1 MEIEEK
7 NIPINKKEYIKQIEH
22 LVFDIPPNFES
33 FNFKKENLDTNLINN
48 EIGIIIDNGSY
59 ECRAG
64 WSICQEPNLRFRSLV
79 AKPKLNDSTLSSF
92 VVGNKIFEFEQGKI
106 HKKSPFEKNIV
117 THFGTQEHIFDHI
130 FSNLNI
136 RDSNVNH
143 PILITEPFAN
153 LNFSRKN
160 ITELLF
166 EAYGV
171 PSICY
176 GIDMLFSLYYNDSEF
191 KNSNFDYNGLIV
203 SSSFQ
208 TTHIVPIVQNKID
221 IEKSRRISIGSENA
235 RDLLMISLH
244 LKYPELKQ
252 KFSSEVIQ
260 YIYDNYTMTAL
271 DYEKQLNLLSKA
283 FKEEQEKYKEFELV
297 NIFGTLDMYHK
308 VMNSIRDSNKNNSQ
322 NNFSYLKSYTNLV
335 DYIDDKENMFNNN
348 NIINKLIY
356 FERPAFLTVPI
367 LSQEEIK
374 IKEEQKKEQSKR
386 LKEILQK
393 KREET
398 LKNYQNELNSLEKI
412 IQLKEKDKYQFEEA
426 LTNSGY
432 ENLEEIQ
439 KRISKLSTKL
449 NNSVQNLDNT
459 KDEDIEKKWPLLS
472 MPDEDLTN
480 EQLKMKRIQKMQKNA
495 FLSRLEKR
503 EQIKR
508 EKEKIE
514 QLKKDDPEKYLV
526 SLYKTK
532 KEIIDR
538 LNKYQELR
546 KDMMNRHSKSNM
558 KRMQALAELGKE
570 KNENNSNSAS
580 ISEDDDFGKNDE
592 DWDAYR
598 EVNKNNLSE
607 EEDEE
612 TNRLHD
618 IENQI
623 KEMDKDYYKNIQ
635 QYQYDFY
642 TKNNSFPLG
651 VDQFRCAELLFKP
664 YIIGVEQAGITEIIS
679 QIFHI
684 IPYNLRKLLS
694 NKIFITG
701 GNTKYPYLSDRI
713 INEIRSNMECGSNI
727 NIKVAN
733 DPILDSWRGAREFF
747 NDNYNTN
754 FQKFFISKKEYKEY
768 GIDYFKEN
776 ICSNLKIKK

>member
-7 NIPINKKEYIKQIEH
+7 NTPINKKEYIKQIER
-22 LVFDIPPNFES
+22 LIFDISPNFES

-48 EIGIIIDNGSY
+48 ETGIIIDNGSY

-64 WSICQEPNLRFRSLV
+64 WSICKEPNIRFRSLV
-79 AKPKLNDSTLSSF
+79 AKPKLNDSTISSF

-176 GIDMLFSLYYNDSEF
+176 GIDMLFSLYYNESEF
-191 KNSNFDYNGLIV
+191 KNSNFNYNGLII

-308 VMNSIRDSNKNNSQ
+308 VMNSIRDSNKNHVQ
-322 NNFSYLKSYTNLV
+322 NKFSYLKSYTNLV
-335 DYIDDKENMFNNN
+335 DYIDEKENMMKNNN
-348 NIINKLIY
+348 VINKLIY

-439 KRISKLSTKL
+439 KRINKLSTKL

-459 KDEDIEKKWPLLS
+459 KEEDIEKKWPLLS

-495 FLSRLEKR
+495 YLSRLEKR
-503 EQIKR
+503 EQIKK

-570 KNENNSNSAS
+570 KNENNSNSSS

-754 FQKFFISKKEYKEY
+754 FQKYFISKKEYKEC

>member
-1 MEIEEK
+1 MEI
-7 NIPINKKEYIKQIEH
+7 NTSPQKEYIKQIEH
-22 LVFDIPPNFES
+22 LIFDIPPNFES
-33 FNFKKENLDTNLINN
+33 FNFKKENFDINLLSN
-48 EIGIIIDNGSY
+48 ETGIIIDNGSY

-64 WSICQEPNLRFRSLV
+64 WSICEEPNLRFRSLV
-79 AKPKLNDSTLSSF
+79 AKPKLTDSAISSF

-117 THFGTQEHIFDHI
+117 SHFGTQEHIFDHI

-136 RDSNVNH
+136 KDTNVNH

-166 EAYGV
+166 ECYGA

-176 GIDMLFSLYYNDSEF
+176 GIDMLFSLYYNEPEF
-191 KNSNFDYNGLIV
+191 RNNNNYNGLII

-208 TTHIVPIVQNKID
+208 TTHIVPIFKSRID
-221 IEKSRRISIGSENA
+221 LEKSRRISIGSENA

-252 KFSSEVIQ
+252 KFNSEVIQ

-271 DYEKQLNLLSKA
+271 DYEKQLTLLSKV

-297 NIFGTLDMYHK
+297 NIFGTLEMYHK
-308 VMNSIRDSNKNNSQ
+308 VMNSIQESNKINNK
-322 NNFSYLKSYTNLV
+322 FSYLKSYTNLV
-335 DYIDDKENMFNNN
+335 DYIDEKENINNN
-348 NIINKLIY
+348 NNNLINKLIY
-356 FERPAFLTVPI
+356 FKRPAFLAVPI

-412 IQLKEKDKYQFEEA
+412 MQLKDTDKYQFGEA

-432 ENLEEIQ
+432 ENIEEIQ
-439 KRISKLSTKL
+439 KRISKISTKL

-459 KDEDIEKKWPLLS
+459 KEEDIEKKWPLLS
-472 MPDEDLTN
+472 MPDEDLTQ

-495 FLSRLEKR
+495 YLSRLEKR

-570 KNENNSNSAS
+570 KNDNNSNATS

-664 YIIGVEQAGITEIIS
+664 YIIGVEQAGIIEIIS
-679 QIFHI
+679 SIFKI
-684 IPYNLRKLLS
+684 INREERKVLS
-694 NKIFITG
+694 NKIFVTG
-701 GNTKYPYLSDRI
+701 GNTRYPYLSERI
-713 INEIRSNMECGSNI
+713 KNDIISNMEYGSDI

-733 DPILDSWRGAREFF
+733 DPVLDSWKGARLFF
-747 NDNYNTN
+747 NNNYLNN
-754 FQKFFISKKEYKEY
+754 FKTFFISNKEYKEY

-776 ICSNLKIKK
+776 ICSNLTINK